1 MKKSIFGLIVLFVSL
16 TTYSPKL
23 NNSISSTFN
32 IKKVAIKNNS
42 ILNSDTIIKEL
53 DFLYT
58 TNLFFLDI
66 KNVEKK
72 LRNFTFIEI
81 FSLTKIYPYT

>member
-1 MKKSIFGLIVLFVSL
+1 MKKSIFGLIILFVSL

-23 NNSISSTFN
+23 NNDTSSTFN
-32 IKKVAIKNNS
+32 IKKIAIKNNS
-42 ILNSDTIIKEL
+42 ILNSDKIIKEL

-72 LRNFTFIEI
+72 LRNFNG
-81 FSLTKIYPYT
+81 